1 MAQYDG
7 CKMDQWQK
15 WTSREASSF
24 VEIPHATDDK
34 YSRGVLGVIAGS
46 DEYPGSAVLT
56 CSAALSTGIGMVR
69 YFGTRE
75 SQMLVLNSSPEVV
88 TQSGQVQAWTIGSG
102 VDPQKL
108 DPSREVLLEE
118 ALSQGNPVL
127 LDAGALEFVGR
138 FHGPTLITPH
148 FRELARLLSRVG
160 SPVSVE
166 EIQKDPRLWC
176 GRAASELNVCVL
188 LKGAT
193 TLVANSDHLLELPIS
208 SPWMATAG
216 TGDVLAGIIGA
227 LIATQAA
234 KVMLEPSALAKIAA
248 TGAFIHAEAAQRAS
262 CGGPI
267 AASDITSEIPAVVR
281 DLISD

>member
-1 MAQYDG
+1 
-7 CKMDQWQK
+7 MDQWQR
-15 WTSREASSF
+15 WTSREAGSF
-24 VEIPHATDDK
+24 VGIPQATDDK

-56 CSAALSTGIGMVR
+56 CSAALRTGIGMVR

-75 SQMLVLNSSPEVV
+75 SQMLVLNSCPEVV
-88 TQSGQVQAWTIGSG
+88 TQPGQVQAWTIGSG

-108 DPSREVLLEE
+108 DFAREAIIEE
-118 ALSQGNPVL
+118 ALSQGGPVL

-160 SPVSVE
+160 SPVSAE
-166 EIQKDPRLWC
+166 EIQKDPRQWSV
-176 GRAASELNVCVL
+176 RAASELNVCVL
-188 LKGAT
+188 LKGTT
-193 TLVANSDHLLELPIS
+193 TLVANADHLLELPIS
-208 SPWMATAG
+208 TPWLATAG

-234 KVMLEPSALAKIAA
+234 KVKLEPGALAEIAA
-248 TGAFIHAEAAQRAS
+248 TGAFIHAEAARRAS
-262 CGGPI
+262 RGGPI
-267 AASDITSEIPAVVR
+267 AASDITSEIPAAIQE
-281 DLISD
+281 LISA